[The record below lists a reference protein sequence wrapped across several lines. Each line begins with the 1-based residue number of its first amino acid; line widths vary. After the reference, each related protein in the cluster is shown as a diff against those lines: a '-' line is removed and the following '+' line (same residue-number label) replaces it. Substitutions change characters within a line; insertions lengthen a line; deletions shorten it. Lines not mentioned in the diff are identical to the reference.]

1 MNENNKIACE
11 LRLGQLKII
20 FSFSSPPAPEKLA
33 ARNNFFIII
42 KSELVG
48 SSRKPKLKW
57 LLTVTISCVDKMCE
71 MEDNLL
77 IRFLI
82 KGEIY
87 YLRY

>member
-1 MNENNKIACE
+1 
-11 LRLGQLKII
+11 
-20 FSFSSPPAPEKLA
+20 LA

-48 SSRKPKLKW
+48 SSRKPN
-57 LLTVTISCVDKMCE
+57 I
-71 MEDNLL
+71 EDNLL